1 MTKEGID
8 RANEYIEKNNMTK
21 DKVLVVYTPETH
33 ESIAGIVA
41 GRIRE
46 TYNVPTIVLTRA
58 KEGVKGSGRS
68 IEGYNMF
75 EELNKCK
82 HLLGKFGGHPMAA
95 GLSLEEGNIKPLQ
108 KRLNEISTL
117 TEEDIVPK
125 IYLDMQ
131 LPLEKISYDLI
142 KDIAILEPFG
152 KGNSKP
158 IFGEKEVTV
167 VKASI
172 LGQNKNVLK
181 LKIMMRNGIY
191 IDGIYFGD
199 IEEFEN
205 IFINKYGEDAL
216 NRLYNGNSRVKLDM
230 AFYPSINEF
239 NGRVTLQVVVENFR

>member
-1 MTKEGID
+1 ML
-8 RANEYIEKNNMTK
+8 N
-21 DKVLVVYTPETH
+21 DKVLVVYIPETH
-33 ESIAGIVA
+33 ESIAGIIA

-46 TYNVPTIVLTRA
+46 KYNLPTIILT
-58 KEGVKGSGRS
+58 KVTEGVKGSGRS

-82 HLLGKFGGHPMAA
+82 ELLGRFGGHPMAA
-95 GLSLEEGNIKPLQ
+95 GLSLEESNVELLREK
-108 KRLNEISTL
+108 LNVQSTL
-117 TEEDIVPK
+117 TDEDVAPK

-142 KDIAILEPFG
+142 KDIATLEPFG

-167 VKASI
+167 IKAAI

-181 LKIMMRNGIY
+181 VKIMMKNSVY

-199 IEEFEN
+199 IEEFQN
-205 IFINKYGEDAL
+205 IIIDKYGSDELD
-216 NRLYNGNSRVKLDM
+216 RLYNGNSRVKLDM

-239 NGRVTLQVVVENFR
+239 NGRVSLQVVVENFR

>member
-1 MTKEGID
+1 
-8 RANEYIEKNNMTK
+8 MTK

-46 TYNVPTIVLTRA
+46 AYNVPTIILTRA

-82 HLLGKFGGHPMAA
+82 ELLGKFGGHPMAA
-95 GLSLEEGNIKPLQ
+95 GLSLEEHNIEPLR
-108 KRLNEISTL
+108 KKLNEITTL
-117 TEEDIVPK
+117 TDDDVVPK

-142 KDIAILEPFG
+142 NEIGTLEPFG

-158 IFGEKEVTV
+158 IFGEKQVTI
-167 VKASI
+167 VKGSI

-181 LKIMMRNGIY
+181 VKIMMKNGIY
-191 IDGIYFGD
+191 IDGIYFGN

-205 IFINKYGEDAL
+205 IVIDRYGVEELD
-216 NRLYNGNSRVKLDM
+216 RLYSGNSRIKLDM

-239 NGRVTLQVVVENFR
+239 NGRVSLQVVVENFR